1 MYKGEKIGGHTHL
14 VVLVRWKPTADIFPT
29 SVDSMIR
36 TLAISGSVAMRST
49 GIFQIVSEMQFTS
62 RKTEP
67 LDGDTK
73 LTVICIV
80 QAFSKMPFLHKQ
92 K

>member
-1 MYKGEKIGGHTHL
+1 MTFILYIQRKIKKKKIEHTHL
-14 VVLVRWKPTADIFPT
+14 VVLVRRKPTADIFPT

-36 TLAISGSVAMRST
+36 TLSISGSVAMRLK
-49 GIFQIVSEMQFTS
+49 GIFQIVPETQFTT
-62 RKTEP
+62 RKTEA

-80 QAFSKMPFLHKQ
+80 
-92 K
+92 